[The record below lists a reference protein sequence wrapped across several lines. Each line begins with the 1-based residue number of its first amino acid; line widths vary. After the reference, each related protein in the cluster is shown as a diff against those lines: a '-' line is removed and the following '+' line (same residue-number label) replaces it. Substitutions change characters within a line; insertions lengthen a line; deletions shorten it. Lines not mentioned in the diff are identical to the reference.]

1 MPENTEARKR
11 RQKRSAVIGVA
22 AFALLQ
28 AAVAV
33 CFGALRQIPDLPGWL
48 STVFLVLAVL
58 PLALIVPALIS
69 LKERFQEIERG
80 ESYEASQY

>member
-33 CFGALRQIPDLPGWL
+33 CFGALRQIPDLPGIGQEL
-48 STVFLVLAVL
+48 TDKSIAESPKETV
-58 PLALIVPALIS
+58 
-69 LKERFQEIERG
+69 K
-80 ESYEASQY
+80 

>member
-33 CFGALRQIPDLPGWL
+33 CFGALRQIPDLPGL
-48 STVFLVLAVL
+48 FLVLAVL

>member
-22 AFALLQ
+22 AFALQ

-48 STVFLVLAVL
+48 STLFLVLAVL

>member
-48 STVFLVLAVL
+48 STLFLVLAVL
-58 PLALIVPALIS
+58 PLALIS